1 METTGNTETNL
12 PGPYFSG
19 VQENRTCQVRQVI
32 SYKLTVL
39 RGLLKVYIPFAK
51 IFPSALAETFESR
64 SWFL

>member
-39 RGLLKVYIPFAK
+39 RGLRFIFLLLKY
-51 IFPSALAETFESR
+51 FPAGFCEEFKGNNNG
-64 SWFL
+64 